1 MYNQIPN
8 SVTAA
13 IPAIA
18 NGGALLRETMFGHEM
33 QVVVASLFEG
43 VSEAEHIPSMVASA
57 IKSSRVVQDI
67 AIRASVHEGLLINKL
82 EALPL
87 YSLQAIQIGVEQ
99 FRAASPTEMFGPN
112 RLPSIA
118 TLIRLGLV
126 ATRGEAAWGLAVV
139 QLDDWRICEVV
150 LRQDPSKMNIA
161 HLPHSLA
168 DASAGLARLIRT
180 ELDGE
185 TVPKGWQ
192 IAMGLAGLIALRTG
206 WPNFRIEERNSC
218 AVLKI
223 DREEM
228 LADLYRGE
236 LRGLVLQDINAP
248 EAAKV

>member
-1 MYNQIPN
+1 MYNQILN
-8 SVTAA
+8 DGTTSV
-13 IPAIA
+13 PAIA

-43 VSEAEHIPSMVASA
+43 VSDAEHIPSMVASA
-57 IKSSRVVQDI
+57 IKSSKAVQDMV
-67 AIRASVHEGLLINKL
+67 IRASVHEGLLINKL

-87 YSLQAIQIGVEQ
+87 NSLQAIQIGVDQ
-99 FRAASPTEMFGPN
+99 FRAASSIEMFGPN

-150 LRQDPSKMNIA
+150 LREDPAKMSIA
-161 HLPHSLA
+161 HLPHSLD
-168 DASAGLARLIRT
+168 DASAGLVRLIKA

-185 TVPKGWQ
+185 TVPKARQ
-192 IAMGLAGLIALRTG
+192 IARGLVGLIALRTG
-206 WPNFRIEERNSC
+206 WPNFRIEERNRC
-218 AVLKI
+218 AVIKI
-223 DREEM
+223 GREEM

-236 LRGLVLQDINAP
+236 LHGLVLQDVNAP
-248 EAAKV
+248 EAAKA